1 MLVRFFLLLRSAGVP
16 ATITELMTLLEAL
29 AHGLGQASAERF
41 YHLARTCLVKDE
53 RYYDRFD
60 RAFAAH
66 FKGAEDIFAHL
77 SRELPPD
84 WLEKILVRD
93 LSEEEKAQIQ
103 ALGGWDEL
111 METLKKRLEEQ
122 QERHQGGN
130 KWIGTAGTSPF
141 GAYGYNPEGVRVGQ
155 NASRNR
161 SAVKV
166 WDKREFAN
174 LDDGVELGTRN
185 IKLALRKLR
194 KFARRGAPTELA
206 LPETIDATARSGG
219 WLDIKMVP
227 ERHNV
232 VKVLLLLDIGGSMDD
247 HVRTCEE
254 LFSAARGEFKHLE
267 HFYFHN
273 CPYEAL
279 WRDNRR
285 RFREHVGTVEVMR
298 TYASDYKLIFVGD
311 ATMSP
316 YEIVHPGGSVEHWN
330 EEAGRAWLERLT
342 RAYPRFAWINPRPE
356 AHWRQTPSVEI
367 IRDILG
373 GRMYPLTL
381 SGLDD
386 AIDALSSAG
395 VPVR

>member
-29 AHGLGQASAERF
+29 ARGLGQASAERF

-66 FKGAEDIFAHL
+66 FKGAEDVFAQL
-77 SRELPPD
+77 VARAAGGLARENA
-84 WLEKILVRD
+84 WCED
-93 LSEEEKAQIQ
+93 LTDEEKAQIE
-103 ALGGWDEL
+103 ALGGWDKL

-122 QERHQGGN
+122 KGRHQGGN

-141 GAYGYNPEGVRVGQ
+141 GAYGYNPEGVRIGQ
-155 NASRNR
+155 DGSRNR

-185 IKLALRKLR
+185 MKLALRRLR

-206 LPETIDATARSGG
+206 LHDTIDATARSGG

-247 HVRTCEE
+247 HVKTCEE
-254 LFSAARGEFKHLE
+254 LFSAARSEFKHLE

-285 RFREHVGTVEVMR
+285 RFREHIGTVER
-298 TYASDYKLIFVGD
+298 D
-311 ATMSP
+311 AHLRRGLQTHLRGRCHHEP
-316 YEIVHPGGSVEHWN
+316 VRDRAPGRQRRALERR
-330 EEAGRAWLERLT
+330 AGRRVARAPDAEPT
-342 RAYPRFAWINPRPE
+342 RNSPGSIRSRRRAGARP
-356 AHWRQTPSVEI
+356 PSD
-367 IRDILG
+367 R
-373 GRMYPLTL
+373 R
-381 SGLDD
+381 
-386 AIDALSSAG
+386 SSARSSRG
-395 VPVR
+395 ACIR